1 MSGTTAVAH
10 FLSIVANPINLVVFA
25 SGSAESFSLLVLT
38 NLSMN
43 NKCEAILV
51 LVYHLDCYR
60 ETRLKDSTYICKY
73 CNSYFI
79 ASHAVASKTNF
90 AERLNAQSNLSG
102 YATYITINLIPI
114 EA

>member
-1 MSGTTAVAH
+1 
-10 FLSIVANPINLVVFA
+10 
-25 SGSAESFSLLVLT
+25 
-38 NLSMN
+38 MN

-51 LVYHLDCYR
+51 SVYR
-60 ETRLKDSTYICKY
+60 EARLKDSTYICKY

-79 ASHAVASKTNF
+79 ASHAVAFKTNF